1 MSPIVTL
8 FVLLLAVTPLVA
20 GMSKS
25 ENRLKIVSATWL
37 VVLLISTPA
46 ISTEWG
52 RITSNLVDDSNNP
65 HYGLPDIWNEK
76 QVVCIHFP
84 EDHSPDGYSN
94 GRTHI
99 DFDGIEFKVDDEWNQ
114 SGVCIGGFTGYTNG
128 LELLQKATDVAGDQ
142 FSMNYTEFSFGI
154 MIDSFGDVNPCVVYS
169 CTNTSGAYWYLTHN
183 GEYSTVG
190 ISDLYLEENSV
201 ISWAIVEW

>member
-1 MSPIVTL
+1 MSPIITL

-20 GMSKS
+20 GMSKP

-76 QVVCIHFP
+76 QVVYIQMWIVSYLWKS
-84 EDHSPDGYSN
+84 EVKWV
-94 GRTHI
+94 T
-99 DFDGIEFKVDDEWNQ
+99 
-114 SGVCIGGFTGYTNG
+114 TG
-128 LELLQKATDVAGDQ
+128 
-142 FSMNYTEFSFGI
+142 
-154 MIDSFGDVNPCVVYS
+154 
-169 CTNTSGAYWYLTHN
+169 
-183 GEYSTVG
+183 
-190 ISDLYLEENSV
+190 
-201 ISWAIVEW
+201 